1 MRFINFE
8 RTKLPKEILRHN
20 LEEKKKYFADISLD
34 VEKSDAE
41 VQVSVVYCFLCVCVC
56 TCDLDSLALGYSGI
70 FLFFFIISFLCLN
83 MYPE

>member
-8 RTKLPKEILRHN
+8 RTKLPKEILKHN

-41 VQVSVVYCFLCVCVC
+41 VQVSVVYCFLYVCVC
-56 TCDLDSLALGYSGI
+56 ACELDSRDLGYSGI
-70 FLFFFIISFLCLN
+70 FLFFLLFPFCAQICF
-83 MYPE
+83 E